1 MVSLFLLPSFLSL
14 HRALPI
20 SLLLSLSLSVS
31 RRGLSR
37 AQPAVK
43 LKNFR
48 AFCGPPDESPG
59 VHADWLDYRL
69 GFETHQTDRKICR
82 LHNSARLIRTC
93 ARVCV
98 RAYAYAR
105 RDTGT
110 YTRSTHVHTSVHASR
125 ARARAEYT
133 YAASY
138 SSARC
143 IYQLRKLCPS
153 IESERYTPL
162 SLLSFFLSFFLSSF
176 LSFFLPFP
184 PRPCSIFYEAPL
196 PPFGNAISRKPPP
209 DFPRLSLF
217 LFSRFLFQRF

>member
-82 LHNSARLIRTC
+82 LHNSARLIR
-93 ARVCV
+93 ARVCACV
-98 RAYAYAR
+98 RMR
-105 RDTGT
+105 MHDEI
-110 YTRSTHVHTSVHASR
+110 R
-125 ARARAEYT
+125 ARTRAARTCTQACTRLAPAPAPSTRTPRRTPRPVAFTSCENF
-133 YAASY
+133 ARV
-138 SSARC
+138 SSR
-143 IYQLRKLCPS
+143 S
-153 IESERYTPL
+153 DT
-162 SLLSFFLSFFLSSF
+162 LLSPFFLSFFPSSF

-184 PRPCSIFYEAPL
+184 PRPCSIFYEAL
-196 PPFGNAISRKPPP
+196 PPFLR
-209 DFPRLSLF
+209 
-217 LFSRFLFQRF
+217 